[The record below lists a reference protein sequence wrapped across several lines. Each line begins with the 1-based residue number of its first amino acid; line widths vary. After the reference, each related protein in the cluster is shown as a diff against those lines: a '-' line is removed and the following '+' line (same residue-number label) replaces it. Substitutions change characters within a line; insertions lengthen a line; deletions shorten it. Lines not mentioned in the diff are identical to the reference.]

1 MAKKI
6 KVNPQVRDQIMGELE
21 LTNRMIVY
29 NALRY
34 KTNSP
39 SAKLIRRRALELG
52 GEVWEIGDSSEELR
66 QMKSAHP
73 NLSDVKQE

>member
-6 KVNPQVRDQIMGELE
+6 KIPSKIRDQIIEELE
-21 LTNRMIVY
+21 LTNQMIVY

-39 SAKLIRRRALELG
+39 SAKIIRRRALELG
-52 GEVWEIGDSSEELR
+52 GEIWEVA
-66 QMKSAHP
+66 KS
-73 NLSDVKQE
+73 